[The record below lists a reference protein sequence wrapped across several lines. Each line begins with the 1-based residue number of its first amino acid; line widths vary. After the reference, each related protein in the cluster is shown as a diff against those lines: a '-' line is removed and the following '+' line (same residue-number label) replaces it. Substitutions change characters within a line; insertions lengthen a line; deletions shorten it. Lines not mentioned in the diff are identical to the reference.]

1 MLNMPLFFNIFIKKM
16 KTTIL
21 NIIFLFC
28 TLGVFSQIENI
39 PRPSLLEM
47 QMFSENFDPVKTTSA
62 KTLNENRVFIQQV
75 GEGNNIDAT
84 IRSQSSNVSYNQ
96 NGDFNYIG
104 IKVNVEDYTSTINQQ
119 GNNNNIF
126 DQIYNTNA
134 AASIE
139 LNQTGN
145 NLHFERFG
153 SNDIGDNL
161 QFNMMGESRT
171 IVVRNFN

>member
-39 PRPSLLEM
+39 PRPSFLEM
-47 QMFSENFDPVKTTSA
+47 QMFSENFNPVKTTSA

-119 GNNNNIF
+119 GNNN
-126 DQIYNTNA
+126 A

-161 QFNMMGESRT
+161 QFNMTGESRT

>member
-1 MLNMPLFFNIFIKKM
+1 MFSISPFFNIFINNM
-16 KTTIL
+16 KSIL
-21 NIIFLFC
+21 LNFLFLFC
-28 TLGVFSQIENI
+28 TIGVFCQIENI
-39 PRPSLLEM
+39 PKSSLLEK
-47 QMFSENFDPVKTTSA
+47 QMFSENFEPVKTTSA
-62 KTLNENRVFIQQV
+62 KTLNENRVLIQQV